1 MSVNREKTA
10 GQVTAN
16 DLDVQEELNQQKA
29 LARAIARIRASLD
42 LDRIFTTT
50 AQEVRQLLEADRVAV
65 FRFHPEL
72 NWEGEFIS
80 EDVGENWTSALGVK
94 IYDHCFGQQFAIYYQ
109 QGQFQ
114 VVADIYD
121 AGLSDCHAQI
131 LAKFQV
137 RANLVVPLLQ
147 GSDLWGLLC
156 IHQCSGPRV
165 WQTDEIEFIQ
175 QIADHLAVAL
185 QHDRYVQ
192 QLQEQAAELARAAE
206 REKHAERQKS
216 ISKIADKIRQ
226 SLEIETIFAITTDE
240 VRQIL
245 QADRVAIYQFLPDW
259 TGKFV
264 AESMAEGW
272 TPLVGTLPVIEDTHL
287 QETQGGRY
295 ANHEHF
301 AVDDIYQAGHAD
313 CHIQLLEQFEA
324 KAYAIVP
331 LFQGEKLWGLLAA
344 YQNSQPRHWQDD
356 EIDLLNQIG
365 AQLTLAL
372 KQLEYVQQMQAQS
385 AELTQAKERE
395 KMLERQKTLAVIVDK
410 IRRSLD
416 IETIFSTTTEEVR
429 KLLQSDR
436 VIIYR
441 FNPDWSGACVSESV
455 NPRWTALLNQ
465 QIEQP
470 RLTENISDCSLKS
483 LAELSTVD
491 TYLQETQGGRFV
503 QGQPFRTCDDI
514 YQADFTPCYLQ
525 ILESMEAKAYV
536 IVGIYQGENLWGLL
550 AAYQNSR
557 PRNWEP
563 EEVHLLTQIGTQLGV
578 ALQQAELLEQTRR
591 QAAELTEALQ
601 NLQKTQTQMIQS
613 EKMASLGHLVAGI
626 AHEINNPINFIHG
639 NIGYIGDYT
648 QDLLDLVKL
657 YQAHD
662 LNPPSEI
669 IEKAEEIDL
678 DFINEDL
685 PEALASMK
693 MGTERI
699 RNIVLSLRTFARHD
713 EAEMKAV
720 DIHQGIDSTLLILQ
734 HRLSRGDDRPDIK
747 VLKNY
752 GGLPKV
758 ECYGAEINQVLM
770 NILVNAIDA
779 LENPDNP
786 WIKINTELIE
796 NQACIKISDNGC
808 GIEESLITHV
818 FDPFFTTKKVGKG
831 TGLGL
836 SVSYQIIVEKHRGQ
850 LECHSQ
856 LGQGTDMIITLPIKQ
871 SKNND

>member
-1 MSVNREKTA
+1 
-10 GQVTAN
+10 
-16 DLDVQEELNQQKA
+16 
-29 LARAIARIRASLD
+29 
-42 LDRIFTTT
+42 
-50 AQEVRQLLEADRVAV
+50 
-65 FRFHPEL
+65 
-72 NWEGEFIS
+72 
-80 EDVGENWTSALGVK
+80 
-94 IYDHCFGQQFAIYYQ
+94 
-109 QGQFQ
+109 
-114 VVADIYD
+114 
-121 AGLSDCHAQI
+121 
-131 LAKFQV
+131 
-137 RANLVVPLLQ
+137 
-147 GSDLWGLLC
+147 
-156 IHQCSGPRV
+156 
-165 WQTDEIEFIQ
+165 
-175 QIADHLAVAL
+175 
-185 QHDRYVQ
+185 
-192 QLQEQAAELARAAE
+192 
-206 REKHAERQKS
+206 
-216 ISKIADKIRQ
+216 
-226 SLEIETIFAITTDE
+226 
-240 VRQIL
+240 
-245 QADRVAIYQFLPDW
+245 
-259 TGKFV
+259 
-264 AESMAEGW
+264 
-272 TPLVGTLPVIEDTHL
+272 
-287 QETQGGRY
+287 
-295 ANHEHF
+295 
-301 AVDDIYQAGHAD
+301 
-313 CHIQLLEQFEA
+313 
-324 KAYAIVP
+324 
-331 LFQGEKLWGLLAA
+331 
-344 YQNSQPRHWQDD
+344 
-356 EIDLLNQIG
+356 
-365 AQLTLAL
+365 
-372 KQLEYVQQMQAQS
+372 
-385 AELTQAKERE
+385 
-395 KMLERQKTLAVIVDK
+395 
-410 IRRSLD
+410 
-416 IETIFSTTTEEVR
+416 
-429 KLLQSDR
+429 
-436 VIIYR
+436 
-441 FNPDWSGACVSESV
+441 
-455 NPRWTALLNQ
+455 
-465 QIEQP
+465 
-470 RLTENISDCSLKS
+470 
-483 LAELSTVD
+483 
-491 TYLQETQGGRFV
+491 
-503 QGQPFRTCDDI
+503 
-514 YQADFTPCYLQ
+514 
-525 ILESMEAKAYV
+525 
-536 IVGIYQGENLWGLL
+536 
-550 AAYQNSR
+550 
-557 PRNWEP
+557 
-563 EEVHLLTQIGTQLGV
+563 
-578 ALQQAELLEQTRR
+578 
-591 QAAELTEALQ
+591 
-601 NLQKTQTQMIQS
+601 MIQS

-871 SKNND
+871 SNYND